1 MKKHTMRNV
10 LLFIALGAILSSCKN
25 LVPYTDA
32 MKTKYNWSEDQ
43 IKRIQFYVSHD
54 IILHRELSEG
64 STEIVRGKIKTINGK
79 KVEEILIREG
89 TPGILVEIPKQGKM
103 LVSFEVS
110 DNHYLSFGVNPNA
123 GDKYVL
129 LASDW
134 NNGMGKIHYS
144 DKEYYTDRDSKYAFL
159 LVDLRRIQKMDI
171 NQRVAKGRK
180 VK

>member
-1 MKKHTMRNV
+1 MRKII
-10 LLFIALGAILSSCKN
+10 LFLAIASLFSSCKN

-32 MKTKYNWSEDQ
+32 MKRQYNWSDEQ
-43 IKRIQFYVSHD
+43 IRRIQFYVSHD
-54 IILHRELSEG
+54 IILHRELAQG
-64 STEIVRGKIKTINGK
+64 STEIVQGKIKTINGR

-89 TPGILVEIPKQGKM
+89 TPGVLTEIPKQNKM
-103 LVSFEVS
+103 LVSFEMS
-110 DNHYLSFGVNPNA
+110 DDHYLSFGVNPNA

-134 NNGMGKIHYS
+134 NNGMGKLHYS
-144 DKEYYTDRDSKYAFL
+144 NQEYYTDPDSKYAFL

-171 NQRVAKGRK
+171 KQRVAKGRK